1 MRIERGNNEIRFT
14 IPADIVE
21 IDEIQSFIDYIRF
34 KEITSKSTSKQTDAN
49 KLANDIN
56 NSWWEKNKSN
66 FE

>member
-34 KEITSKSTSKQTDAN
+34 KEITSKSTAKQTNAN